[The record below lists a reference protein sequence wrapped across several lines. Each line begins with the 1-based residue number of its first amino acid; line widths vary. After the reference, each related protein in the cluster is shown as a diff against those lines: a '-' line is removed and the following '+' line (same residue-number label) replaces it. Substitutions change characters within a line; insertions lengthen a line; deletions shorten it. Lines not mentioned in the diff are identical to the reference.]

1 MSLLKPCLDEI
12 AKAITLTANKISKE
26 ESEKAILMLMKCS
39 KDKSKLI
46 ISGVGKSGIVARKIA
61 ATFSSIGLVSIF
73 LNPLDAFHG
82 DLGVVSKRDVC
93 IFLSNSGETKE
104 LVELCPHIKNRGA
117 FLIGILGKYSSSIGK
132 QCDIVLDYFIDKEV
146 CPLNIAPTTSTSVT
160 MAIGDALAVLWM
172 ERQNISL
179 DDFALNHPS
188 GYLGKKLTIT
198 VKDLMINKKEFKP
211 LKVNTKLKDI
221 VLQITKNE
229 YGFGWVEDDKSSGE
243 IQGIITDGDLRRS
256 LNGNDSES
264 WTEIE
269 ARDLMTSQPITI
281 SSDILAFEAL
291 EIMENNH
298 KKPISIMPIIDKN
311 NKFKGILRLHDIIQA
326 GL

>member
-12 AKAITLTANKISKE
+12 AKAIALTANKISKE
-26 ESEKAILMLMKCS
+26 ESEKAISMLINCS
-39 KDKSKLI
+39 KEKSKLI

-82 DLGVVSKRDVC
+82 DLGVVSKGDVC

-104 LVELCPHIKNRGA
+104 LIELCPHIKNREA

-172 ERQNISL
+172 ERQKISL
-179 DDFALNHPS
+179 SDFALNHNMRAIKPVMRVWMPV
-188 GYLGKKLTIT
+188 GKAIL
-198 VKDLMINKKEFKP
+198 P
-211 LKVNTKLKDI
+211 P
-221 VLQITKNE
+221 
-229 YGFGWVEDDKSSGE
+229 
-243 IQGIITDGDLRRS
+243 
-256 LNGNDSES
+256 
-264 WTEIE
+264 
-269 ARDLMTSQPITI
+269 LMT
-281 SSDILAFEAL
+281 AL
-291 EIMENNH
+291 LLI
-298 KKPISIMPIIDKN
+298 
-311 NKFKGILRLHDIIQA
+311 GQA
-326 GL
+326 GSAMIGHRKSMVI